1 MEKLG
6 RYRHILIVQ
15 LLVEYAHVA
24 DLLSSASAS
33 GSIFDDYIP
42 DHSMR
47 YLQSVFSTYYGSMT
61 QQQADSTICR
71 IMINT
76 YVALLD
82 AKDQSGKTGMMCRK
96 FVDEY
101 RNQLNSIDA
110 KQWLT
115 SDNLMAFFD
124 SRNYSIYALLYEN
137 TNEQEAE
144 YGSRTEVICDIDHK
158 SGLVKGHV
166 FVHYNLDTVELI
178 GIQTDLYHSISGERL
193 GFSSKAF
200 DHIIN
205 GLDGKVRY
213 VYAVA
218 WRTISEILVKK
229 YGFQT
234 LQYDAMN
241 DMYIHSTGSGS
252 VRYEPPGDGATHPP
266 PPELVVVVNLFNDYI
281 YDEYVTACSPSC
293 YIFTYRAF
301 P

>member
-6 RYRHILIVQ
+6 RYRHILFTQ

-24 DLLSSASAS
+24 DLLASSGTS
-33 GSIFDDYIP
+33 FFIP
-42 DHSMR
+42 DYSMR
-47 YLQSVFSTYYGSMT
+47 YLQKAFSTYHGSMT
-61 QQQADSTICR
+61 YQQADSVICR
-71 IMINT
+71 VMINS

-82 AKDQSGKTGMMCRK
+82 AKDQTGKTGMMCRK

-101 RNQLNSIDA
+101 RTQLNSIDA
-110 KQWLT
+110 KKWLT

-124 SRNYSIYALLYEN
+124 SRNYSIYALLHEN
-137 TNEQEAE
+137 QDADEMD
-144 YGSRTEVICDIDHK
+144 GSRTEVICDIDHK

-200 DHIIN
+200 DHILK
-205 GLDGKVRY
+205 GLDNTVRY

-234 LQYDAMN
+234 LQYDAIN

-252 VRYEPPGDGATHPP
+252 TRYEPPGGTRPP
-266 PPELVVVVNLFNDYI
+266 PSELVDIINLFNDYI
-281 YDEYVTACSPSC
+281 YEEYVTACSPSC
-293 YIFTYRAF
+293 YIFTYRSS
-301 P
+301 